1 MVERSRASTLWCNLI
16 FEPRTE
22 GDGVRETLSTSE
34 DDSAAEETLPRWT
47 YLLQLLIVGVVFLF
61 VCFATTK
68 KQILTTTDSMW
79 LVEMVIDSNLHCLP
93 T

>member
-1 MVERSRASTLWCNLI
+1 M
-16 FEPRTE
+16 
-22 GDGVRETLSTSE
+22 RETLSTSE

-79 LVEMVIDSNLHCLP
+79 LVEMVESIQIFIVYLRRYLHSNVNP
-93 T
+93 NGYYIASM